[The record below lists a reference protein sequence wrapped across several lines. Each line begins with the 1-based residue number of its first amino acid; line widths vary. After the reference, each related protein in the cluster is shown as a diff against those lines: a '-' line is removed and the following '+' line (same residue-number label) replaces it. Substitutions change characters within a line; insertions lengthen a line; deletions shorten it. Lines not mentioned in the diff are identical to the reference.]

1 MNCCL
6 RFYINFFRTKL
17 LTVFVLIGNSL
28 VSACQQPMIHIET
41 ANGKITRSI
50 EQKRIAPGKAEA
62 ERNVDNFYLPQNIN
76 SSGSQKTFTVA
87 GPITLTITTTGSTCM
102 SYSGSVIAFASGG
115 TPPYKYSLSGSFIQ
129 NNGIFPKLRGGTYT
143 LDVTDALGQTASVP
157 VIVGNTY
164 DPPTLT
170 VGSFIY
176 ASDCS
181 AKDASITLSASGGVP
196 PYQYTKDQINYQIS
210 NTFTGLYPG
219 EYDFFVKDAN
229 GCMARFNTFNTSHF
243 RKSSCNGLS
252 IGHSGAACTNTGII
266 DLESFGSDPPYQY
279 SIDGVNYQASGDFF
293 NLLPGLYPAH
303 FKDSKGNIEIFM
315 VTILRDCGLAINFI
329 TVDAACGQNDG
340 ALTANVVQGSP
351 PYTYSLDGIN
361 FQSSNTF
368 TGLAPGYYVVMVK
381 DIAGGVNTAL
391 ATVYD
396 RCPQVTATATDANC
410 PANNDGTIT
419 ATGTK
424 GTAPY
429 EYSLD
434 GVNFQ
439 SSNIFTGL
447 PAGKYTVTVKDAQ
460 GFTSPFQITV
470 GYSCLNVSAASVN
483 STCGNSNGSIT
494 VTAGNGTAP
503 YQYSLD
509 GINFQFSNQFFGL
522 LAGPY
527 TIKVKDA
534 SGQTGN
540 ATATVQDIPGATVSA
555 VTGIASCAGNDGSIT
570 ATGTGGTTPYQFS
583 IDGINYQSANVFSN
597 LVPGPYKVWIKDAA
611 SCPGSQNVTVGTS
624 CPTAT
629 TSIINETCGKKNGS
643 ITATGA
649 NGTAPY
655 QFSIDGIN
663 FLTSNLFS
671 NLSAG
676 NYTITI
682 KDAAGVTNTAKA
694 TVANICPVVTAKA
707 TDGLCGTA
715 KGLITATGTNGTA
728 PYQYS
733 LDGVNFQTANTFA
746 NLTSSTYTITVK
758 DVNGLTNETTATV
771 KNFPGPVLSESISS
785 ATCINNNGKIVLS
798 STAGTV
804 PLTYSI
810 DGTNFIANNN
820 FNSLR
825 SGNYTVYVKD
835 ANGCP
840 DNKAVNIPMT
850 NDLTLNTGNDMTI
863 CEGEKVK
870 LPATSNG
877 ASFKWTQAGTLNDAG
892 ILNPVASPVIT
903 TKYNV
908 TATLGVC
915 TIIGSVNVNVNPA
928 PVANAGEAFTICYG
942 KDTMLKG
949 SGGIIYQWSPAT
961 YLDNPKAQSPKV
973 IKPKSSITYNLVVK
987 DNKGCTSLNNA
998 LVKVNVTPPA
1008 KIFAGNDTAII
1019 LNQPF
1024 QLEAADINNSG
1035 FVTYKWS
1042 PPVGLN
1048 KDNIENPV
1056 ATLDREMK
1064 YTVMAATAA
1073 GCEGSDEII
1082 IKVYKG
1088 PEIYVPSAFT
1098 PDNDGLNDILKAVP
1112 VGIKDFKYFK
1122 VFNRWGQV
1130 VFSTKDPSRGWD
1142 GKFNNAIQDGNS
1154 FVWIAEG
1161 TDVNGKRIQRKG
1173 SVTIVR

>member
-1 MNCCL
+1 MNCCRRL
-6 RFYINFFRTKL
+6 YIKIFCSKL

-28 VSACQQPMIHIET
+28 VSAGQQPMVQIEVV
-41 ANGKITRSI
+41 NGKITRSI
-50 EQKRIAPGKAEA
+50 EQKGITRGI
-62 ERNVDNFYLPQNIN
+62 ERTKLNSNDFYLPYNNN
-76 SSGSQKTFTVA
+76 SSGNQKTFTVA

-102 SYSGSVIAFASGG
+102 SYSGSVIALASGG

-129 NNGIFPKLRGGTYT
+129 NNGIFPKLRGGNYV
-143 LDVTDALGQTASVP
+143 LDVVDALGQTASVP

-164 DPPTLT
+164 DPPTISASTYT
-170 VGSFIY
+170 V
-176 ASDCS
+176 ASGCNT
-181 AKDASITLSASGGVP
+181 ADASITLSAGGGLP
-196 PYQYTKDQINYQIS
+196 PYQYTYDEVNYQSS

-219 EYDFFVKDAN
+219 IYDFIVRDAN
-229 GCMARFNTFNTSHF
+229 GCTATNHSFDEFLLRGN
-243 RKSSCNGLS
+243 CNPLS
-252 IGHSGAACTNTGII
+252 ISHSPTACGKIGVIN
-266 DLESFGSDPPYQY
+266 LKSFGPNPPYQY
-279 SIDGVNYQASGDFF
+279 SLDGVNYQASGDFF

-315 VTILRDCGLAINFI
+315 VTILRDCSLAINFI

-340 ALTANVVQGSP
+340 ALTANVIQGSP

-381 DIAGGVNTAL
+381 DVAGGVNTAL

-396 RCPQVTATATDANC
+396 RCPLVTATATDANC

-419 ATGTK
+419 AMGTK

-434 GVNFQ
+434 AVNFQ
-439 SSNIFTGL
+439 SNNIFTGL

-470 GYSCLNVSAASVN
+470 GYSCLNVSAISGN

-494 VTAGNGTAP
+494 ITAGNGTAP
-503 YQYSLD
+503 YQYSID
-509 GINFQFSNQFFGL
+509 GINFQFSNQFSGL

-534 SGQTGN
+534 TGQTGN
-540 ATATVQDIPGATVSA
+540 ATATIQDTPGATVSA

-570 ATGTGGTTPYQFS
+570 ATGTGGTLPYQYS
-583 IDGINYQSANVFSN
+583 IDGINYQTANLFPN
-597 LVPGPYKVWIKDAA
+597 LTPGPYKVWIKDAA
-611 SCPGSQNVTVGTS
+611 GCPGSQNVTVGTS
-624 CPTAT
+624 CPTVT
-629 TSIINETCGKKNGS
+629 TIISNETCGKKNGS
-643 ITATGA
+643 ITTTGA

-663 FLTSNLFS
+663 FQTNNLFS

-682 KDAAGVTNTAKA
+682 KDAAGVTNTTKA
-694 TVANICPVVTAKA
+694 TVTNICPVVTAIV

-715 KGLITATGTNGTA
+715 KGLITATGTNGTQ

-733 LDGVNFQTANTFA
+733 LDGVNFQTGNTFP
-746 NLTSSTYTITVK
+746 NLTSTTYTVTIK
-758 DVNGLTNETTATV
+758 DANGLTNVTTAEV
-771 KNFPGPVLSESISS
+771 KNFPGPVVSESISS

-798 STAGTV
+798 STAGTL
-804 PLTYSI
+804 PLQYSI
-810 DGTNFIANNN
+810 DGTNFKTDNTFNN
-820 FNSLR
+820 LR
-825 SGNYTVYVKD
+825 FGNYTVYVKD

-840 DNKAVNIPMT
+840 DSKPVNVQMT
-850 NDLTLNTGNDMTI
+850 NDLTLNMGNDMTI
-863 CEGEKVK
+863 CEGEKAK
-870 LPATSNG
+870 LPAASNG
-877 ASFKWTQAGTLNDAG
+877 TGFKWTQVGTLNDAG

-903 TKYNV
+903 TKYDV
-908 TATLGVC
+908 MAILGVC
-915 TIIGSVNVNVNPA
+915 TMNGSVSVNVNPA
-928 PVANAGEAFTICYG
+928 PIANAGEAFTICYG

-949 SGGIIYQWSPAT
+949 SGGITYQWSPAT
-961 YLDNPKAQSPKV
+961 YLDNAVAQAPV
-973 IKPKSSITYNLVVK
+973 VTKPKSTTTYSLVVK
-987 DNKGCTSLNNA
+987 DNKGCASLNNA
-998 LVKVNVTPPA
+998 SVKVNVTPPA

-1019 LNQPF
+1019 LSQPF

-1035 FVTYKWS
+1035 FISYKWS
-1042 PPVGLN
+1042 PPFGLN
-1048 KDNIENPV
+1048 KDDIKNPV

-1064 YTVMAATAA
+1064 YTLVVSTAA